1 MPEAS
6 LSKRVTEQMLG
17 GFLRALAIQPAKAL
31 AENFER
37 IEMQTLSFA
46 KEHVLLF
53 EKLASV
59 KVGTKAEFAT
69 AENGSLYQTNIRDGS
84 SFFVPRSSVGK
95 LDAEQREFAE
105 KSIVLNP
112 LYRSMVEDTPNV
124 VAAYFNSDEPAD
136 MNRYY
141 PFIEQPWEVYP
152 ADLDMGQFNFFYEAD
167 AHHNLQREVR
177 WTGIYFDPAG
187 KGWMLSCIAPVYVGD
202 ILKGVVGLDLTVD
215 EMVDSIVKLSLPAGA
230 SSLLLTKS
238 GRIIAA
244 TDRARDLL
252 GIEGRTKR
260 AGPVQT
266 EDTDP
271 DFSQISRI
279 SDMAL
284 RKHVFEFLASDESQ
298 REIPS
303 AKGALLVVQSEVKAT
318 GWRFWLV
325 VRRDELLGEVDELA
339 LAESKLQKELQAK
352 EAELAYSS
360 GKYNAARGLLHDLRN
375 AVTRLEAPLMTLNR
389 MSKAFEG
396 RYPQAFELI
405 RAGGPDA
412 PLYLQSLEEMLTK
425 NVVAELKR
433 TISSIDDFKRL
444 VRTAASYME
453 RDLKGAVREAPENI
467 DIPELLGDLVA
478 DIRRAHPA
486 LVFVTDLQPGASVKG
501 NKPIIKAGLD
511 NIIRNAI
518 EASSVGGTIRISGE
532 RVDDGT
538 LVTVTDGGHGIAAE
552 DLSLVTTMGFT
563 KNKENGT
570 GLGLHFFALSLEASG
585 GELTV
590 ESQGPGKGATV
601 KALIKNA

>member
-1 MPEAS
+1 MSEAS

-17 GFLRALAIQPAKAL
+17 VFLRALAVQPAEAL
-31 AENFER
+31 AENFNR
-37 IEMQTLSFA
+37 IEKQTLSFA
-46 KEHVLLF
+46 KKHVLLF
-53 EKLASV
+53 EELASK
-59 KVGTKAEFAT
+59 KVITKAEFAT

-105 KSIVLNP
+105 KSVFLNDD
-112 LYRSMVEDTPNV
+112 YRSMVEDTPNV
-124 VAAYFNSDEPAD
+124 VAAYFNADEPAD
-136 MNRYY
+136 VNRYY
-141 PFIEQPWEVYP
+141 PFIEKPWEVYP
-152 ADLDMGQFNFFYEAD
+152 PDLDMGQFNFFYEAD
-167 AHHNLQREVR
+167 EHHNPEREAR
-177 WTGIYFDPAG
+177 WTGIYLDPAG
-187 KGWMLSCIAPVYVGD
+187 KGWMLSCVAPVYVGD
-202 ILKGVVGLDLTVD
+202 VLKGVVGLDLTVA

-230 SSLLLTKS
+230 SSLLITKG

-244 TDRARDLL
+244 TDRARNLL
-252 GIEGRTKR
+252 GIEERTKR
-260 AGPVQT
+260 AGPVET

-279 SDMAL
+279 SDVAL

-339 LAESKLQKELQAK
+339 LAESKLQKEIQAK

-375 AVTRLEAPLMTLNR
+375 AVTRLEGPLMTLNH
-389 MSKAFEG
+389 MT
-396 RYPQAFELI
+396 QAFEESYPQVFERI
-405 RAGGPDA
+405 RAGGRDA
-412 PLYLQSLEEMLTK
+412 PDLLRWLDAMLTK
-425 NVVAELKR
+425 TVVVELKR
-433 TISSIDDFKRL
+433 AVACIDDFKGL

-453 RDLKGAVREAPENI
+453 RDLKGAGPQAVEAI
-467 DIPELLGDLVA
+467 DVAEMLGDLVA
-478 DIRRAHPA
+478 NLRAAHPA
-486 LVFVTDLQPGASVKG
+486 LVFVSDLQPSVTVRG

-518 EASSVGGTIRISGE
+518 EASSVGGTIRIVSE
-532 RVDDGT
+532 RIDNGA

-552 DLSLVTTMGFT
+552 DLPRVATMGFT
-563 KNKENGT
+563 KNKENGS
-570 GLGLHFFALSLEASG
+570 GLGLHFFALALKEFR
-585 GELTV
+585 GELSI
-590 ESQGPGKGATV
+590 ESPGRGKGATV
-601 KALIKNA
+601 KACIQNA

>member
-1 MPEAS
+1 
-6 LSKRVTEQMLG
+6 MLG

-53 EKLASV
+53 ERLASV
-59 KVGTKAEFAT
+59 KVGAKAQFAT

-152 ADLDMGQFNFFYEAD
+152 ADLDMGQFNFFYEAVRD
-167 AHHNLQREVR
+167 NPQREVR

-279 SDMAL
+279 SDKEL
-284 RKHVFEFLASDESQ
+284 RKQVFELLASDESQ

-303 AKGALLVVQSEVKAT
+303 AQGALLVVQSEVKAT

-375 AVTRLEAPLMTLNR
+375 AATRLEASRMTLNR
-389 MSKAFEG
+389 MSTAFEV

-405 RAGGPDA
+405 RKGGPDL
-412 PLYLQSLEEMLTK
+412 PIYLQSLEDMLTK
-425 NVVAELKR
+425 NVVEELKR
-433 TISSIDDFKRL
+433 AVASIEDVKRL
-444 VRTAASYME
+444 FQSGASYME
-453 RDLKGAVREAPENI
+453 KDLKGAVREAAEMI
-467 DIPELLGDLVA
+467 DIPLLVGELVA
-478 DIRRAHPA
+478 SFRRVHPA
-486 LVFVTDLQPGASVKG
+486 MVFVTELQPSVTVKG

-518 EASSVGGTIRISGE
+518 EASSVGGTIRIASE
-532 RVDDGT
+532 RVDNGT
-538 LVTVTDGGHGIAAE
+538 RVTVTDVGHGIAAE
-552 DLSLVTTMGFT
+552 DLPMVTTMGFT
-563 KNKENGT
+563 KNKENGA
-570 GLGLHFFALSLEASG
+570 GLGLHFFALSLAASG

-590 ESQGPGKGATV
+590 ESAGVGQGATV

>member
-1 MPEAS
+1 
-6 LSKRVTEQMLG
+6 MLG
-17 GFLRALAIQPAKAL
+17 GFLRALAIQPARAL

-53 EKLASV
+53 ERLASV

-152 ADLDMGQFNFFYEAD
+152 ADLDMGQFNFFYEAVRD
-167 AHHNLQREVR
+167 NPQREVR

-279 SDMAL
+279 SDKEL
-284 RKHVFEFLASDESQ
+284 RKQVFELLASDESQ

-352 EAELAYSS
+352 EAELAYRR

-389 MSKAFEG
+389 MSNAFEE

-412 PLYLQSLEEMLTK
+412 PLYLQSLEDMLTK

-433 TISSIDDFKRL
+433 AISSMDDFKRL

-453 RDLKGAVREAPENI
+453 RDLKGAVREAPETI
-467 DIPELLGDLVA
+467 DIPELLADLVA
-478 DIRRAHPA
+478 DLRRAHPA
-486 LVFVTDLQPGASVKG
+486 LVFVTDLQPGALVKG

-518 EASSVGGTIRISGE
+518 EASSVGGTIRIASE
-532 RVDDGT
+532 RVDNGT
-538 LVTVTDGGHGIAAE
+538 RVTVTDRGHGIAAE
-552 DLSLVTTMGFT
+552 DLPMVTTMGFT

-570 GLGLHFFALSLEASG
+570 GLGLHFFALSLAASG

-590 ESQGPGKGATV
+590 ESAGVGQGATV

>member
-1 MPEAS
+1 MPEVS

-31 AENFER
+31 AGNFER
-37 IEMQTLSFA
+37 IEMQTISFA

-53 EKLASV
+53 ERLASV
-59 KVGTKAEFAT
+59 GVGTKAEFAT
-69 AENGSLYQTNIRDGS
+69 AENGSLYQTNVRDGS
-84 SFFVPRSSVGK
+84 SFFVPRPSVVK

-105 KSIVLNP
+105 KSVILNP

-124 VAAYFNSDEPAD
+124 VAAYFNSDEPGD

-141 PFIEQPWEVYP
+141 PFIEKPWEVYA

-167 AHHNLQREVR
+167 AHHNPERKAR
-177 WTGIYFDPAG
+177 WTGIYLDPAG
-187 KGWMLSCIAPVYVGD
+187 KGWMLSCVAPVYVGD
-202 ILKGVVGLDLTVD
+202 VLKGVVGLDLTVD

-260 AGPVQT
+260 VGPVHT
-266 EDTDP
+266 EDIDP
-271 DFSQISRI
+271 DFSQIDRI
-279 SDMAL
+279 SDKAL
-284 RKHVFEFLASDESQ
+284 RKHVIELLASDESQ

-303 AKGALLVVQSEVKAT
+303 AKGALIVIQSEVKAT

-375 AVTRLEAPLMTLNR
+375 AVTRLEDPLMTLNR

-396 RYPQAFELI
+396 RYPEAFELI

-412 PLYLQSLEEMLTK
+412 PIYLQSLEEMLTR

-433 TISSIDDFKRL
+433 AVSCIDDFKGL

-453 RDLKGAVREAPENI
+453 RDLKGVGREAAETI
-467 DIPELLGDLVA
+467 DVSELLGDLVA
-478 DIRRAHPA
+478 NLRRAHPA
-486 LVFVTDLQPGASVKG
+486 LVFVTDLQQGVMVRG
-501 NKPIIKAGLD
+501 NKPITKAGLD

-518 EASSVGGTIRISGE
+518 EASSVGGTIRIFSE
-532 RVDDGT
+532 RVDDGA
-538 LVTVTDGGHGIAAE
+538 LVIVTDVGHGIAAE
-552 DLSLVTTMGFT
+552 DLPMVATMGFT
-563 KNKENGT
+563 KNKENGS
-570 GLGLHFFALSLEASG
+570 GLGLHFFALALEESG
-585 GELTV
+585 GEL
-590 ESQGPGKGATV
+590 SIDSPGRGKGATV
-601 KALIKNA
+601 KACIKNA